1 MLKSK
6 TFSITFSLQTVYK
19 LSHIKNERRFLAL
32 VERTPLLRVFISDP
46 LHHRFQIK
54 NRPLVQIN
62 DLDMK
67 QLIYVFFIKKV
78 TLYLINV
85 TTIDKQYLLLHYQS
99 TVYVQINDQIITF
112 HLKCPSHYD
121 SRFDWFECFQLEMAY
136 TIKHR

>member
-6 TFSITFSLQTVYK
+6 TFCIIFSLQTVYK

-67 QLIYVFFIKKV
+67 QLIYVFFG
-78 TLYLINV
+78 
-85 TTIDKQYLLLHYQS
+85 
-99 TVYVQINDQIITF
+99 
-112 HLKCPSHYD
+112 
-121 SRFDWFECFQLEMAY
+121 
-136 TIKHR
+136 

>member
-6 TFSITFSLQTVYK
+6 TFSIIFSLQTVYK

-67 QLIYVFFIKKV
+67 QMIYVFLVKKSDV
-78 TLYLINV
+78 
-85 TTIDKQYLLLHYQS
+85 DKA
-99 TVYVQINDQIITF
+99 TFQISSLADMNI
-112 HLKCPSHYD
+112 
-121 SRFDWFECFQLEMAY
+121 
-136 TIKHR
+136 

>member
-6 TFSITFSLQTVYK
+6 TFSIIFSLQTVYK

-67 QLIYVFFIKKV
+67 QLIYVFFWLKK
-78 TLYLINV
+78 LRCSN
-85 TTIDKQYLLLHYQS
+85 
-99 TVYVQINDQIITF
+99 
-112 HLKCPSHYD
+112 
-121 SRFDWFECFQLEMAY
+121 
-136 TIKHR
+136 

>member
-1 MLKSK
+1 MY
-6 TFSITFSLQTVYK
+6 F
-19 LSHIKNERRFLAL
+19 L
-32 VERTPLLRVFISDP
+32 VEKS
-46 LHHRFQIK
+46 
-54 NRPLVQIN
+54 
-62 DLDMK
+62 
-67 QLIYVFFIKKV
+67 YVV
-78 TLYLINV
+78 PCRYEYLINV